1 MGSGESGMK
10 KRQWRRIGLLMVA
23 LTLLMAVPSAQAV
36 TVLTPEK
43 TDYADR
49 LTRAEKSI
57 RERKVGKYG
66 MVPVYGRDIADGT

>member
-1 MGSGESGMK
+1 MK

-49 LTRAEKSI
+49 LTRAERSI
-57 RERKVGKYG
+57 RERLSCDGGIHVGVLQDRRSG
-66 MVPVYGRDIADGT
+66 ADCKR